1 MLITQNSLKN
11 MQLSIENLKQQLKE
25 VRKSKALA
33 IEEGVGDGWHDNF
46 AFEQATMQENMIIQR
61 IVDLEKIISEAD
73 VMNENSLHGGDFV
86 TVGSKVKIKICD
98 SEGNSNELEL
108 QIVDVKGKGELREAT
123 LNSPIGQAILYK
135 KVGEIGEYVLDDGRE
150 FEVEVLS
157 IDDK

>member
-11 MQLSIENLKQQLKE
+11 MELSIENLKQQLKE
-25 VRKSKALA
+25 IRKNKALA

-61 IVDLEKIISEAD
+61 IINLEKTISEAEI
-73 VMNENSLHGGDFV
+73 MNEDALHGNFV
-86 TVGSKVKIKICD
+86 TVGSKVKIRICD
-98 SEGNSNELEL
+98 SDGNSKELAL
-108 QIVDVKGKGELREAT
+108 QIVDVKGEGKLREAT

-150 FEVEVLS
+150 FEVEVLN
-157 IDDK
+157 IDNN